1 MMSREEQDKAFQR
14 AQKWQEAFEAM
25 REALQQAGIVINGI
39 PVKQSVC
46 VPGIARI
53 IRAAL
58 ALADKVSRG
67 H

>member
-1 MMSREEQDKAFQR
+1 MCDDVADCERCKQVA
-14 AQKWQEAFEAM
+14 EAFEAM
-25 REALQQAGIVINGI
+25 RKALQQAGIVINGI

-58 ALADKVSRG
+58 ALADEVTRG
-67 H
+67 R